1 MRKCLEETWKEKKL
15 KDLPCAAIGLGD
27 HRYDS
32 EYNTY
37 AADLLESWIREHGGN
52 LISPPLRI
60 NRSPVKPNNTKII
73 ENWARSFINNL
84 GSIKW

>member
-15 KDLPCAAIGLGD
+15 KDLPFAAIGLGD
-27 HRYDS
+27 HRYDP

-37 AADLLESWIREHGGN
+37 TADLLESWIREHGGN

-60 NRSPVKPNNTKII
+60 NRSPVKQNNQKII
-73 ENWARSFINNL
+73 ENWAMSFINNL
-84 GSIKW
+84 GSIK